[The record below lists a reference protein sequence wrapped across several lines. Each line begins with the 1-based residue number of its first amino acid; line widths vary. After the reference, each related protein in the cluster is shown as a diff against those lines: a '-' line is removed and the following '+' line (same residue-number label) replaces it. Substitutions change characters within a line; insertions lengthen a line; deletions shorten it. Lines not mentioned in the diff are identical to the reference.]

1 MSSVKDV
8 YKKEAVAGLQNKFEY
23 KNVNMIPKLEKVI
36 LNCGVG
42 NKVEREVLS
51 EAVKLLTTI
60 TGQKAVE
67 TKAKKSIANFKL
79 REGQSIGAKVTLRG
93 DQMFEFL
100 TRLINNAL
108 PRVRDFRGINAKG
121 FDGSGNYTMG
131 LNDQSIFTEI
141 DLDKIKHTIG
151 MNVTIVTTARSD
163 EEGRELLTL
172 IGMPFAK

>member
-8 YKKEAVAGLQNKFEY
+8 YKKEAVAGLQKKFEY
-23 KNVNMIPKLEKVI
+23 TNVNMIPKLEKVI

-100 TRLINNAL
+100 TRLINTAL

>member
-1 MSSVKDV
+1 MTSMKEKYQKEVVPELVK
-8 YKKEAVAGLQNKFEY
+8 KFEY
-23 KNVNMIPKLEKVI
+23 GNINQVPKIEKVI
-36 LNCGVG
+36 LNAGIG
-42 NKVEREVLS
+42 NKQEREVLG

-67 TKAKKSIANFKL
+67 TKARKSIANFKL
-79 REGQSIGAKVTLRG
+79 REGQSIGTKVTLRG
-93 DQMFEFL
+93 HMMYDFL
-100 TRLINNAL
+100 TRLIHNAL
-108 PRVRDFRGINAKG
+108 PRVRDFRGVKKNG

-131 LNDQSIFTEI
+131 INDQSIFTEI

-151 MNVTIVTTARSD
+151 MNITVVTTAKSD